1 MRILFLVPYPMGEA
15 PSQRFRFEQYFGLLR
30 EQNIEFKVS
39 AFWGKRAW
47 NILYRPA
54 HWIEKI
60 SWLLIGFAKREVDL
74 WRSISYD
81 IVFIHRECTP
91 VGPPVVEFILAKI
104 LRKKIIYDF
113 DDAIW
118 MDNTSDENSWA
129 RWIKFHSKV
138 KSICRWSH
146 RVSCGNAWLANYARQ
161 FNGSV
166 MVNPTTIDTE
176 NWHTLAPSPPKKNDH
191 RIIIGWT
198 GTHSTIQYLSSLVT
212 VLQHLEKKYPIL
224 VRIISN
230 KDPKLPLANIEFL
243 PWKKE
248 TEIQDLQT
256 FDIGIMPL
264 PDDAW
269 AKGKCG
275 FKALQYMSLG
285 IPSVVSNV
293 GVNVEIIEQGVNGYC
308 CANLAEWQTNL
319 ERLILDKIVREEI
332 GRKARTVV
340 AERFSMQSN
349 RDNFLSLFR

>member
-1 MRILFLVPYPMGEA
+1 VP
-15 PSQRFRFEQYFGLLR
+15 
-30 EQNIEFKVS
+30 
-39 AFWGKRAW
+39 
-47 NILYRPA
+47 
-54 HWIEKI
+54 
-60 SWLLIGFAKREVDL
+60 
-74 WRSISYD
+74 
-81 IVFIHRECTP
+81 P

-129 RWIKFHSKV
+129 RWVKFHNKV
-138 KSICRWSH
+138 SSICRWSH
-146 RVSCGNAWLANYARQ
+146 RVSCGNAWLANYAHQ

-166 MVNPTTIDTE
+166 TVNPTTIDTE
-176 NWHTLAPSPPKKNDH
+176 NWHTLAQAPSKKNDY

-198 GTHSTIQYLSSLVT
+198 GTHYLSSLVG
-212 VLQHLEKKYPIL
+212 VFQHLEKKYPIVL
-224 VRIISN
+224 RIISN
-230 KDPKLPLANIEFL
+230 KDLKLPLANVEFL
-243 PWKKE
+243 SWKKE

-308 CANLAEWQTNL
+308 CANLDEWQTNL

-332 GRKARTVV
+332 GMKARAVV
-340 AERFSMQSN
+340 VDHFSVRSN
-349 RDNFLSLFR
+349 GGNFLSLFR